1 LYLRLLVLYMLF
13 KTVCLIMVLFGVQ
26 AGVHFQTHRLGRS
39 VYDSAVFSCLLVMEM
54 RGVGRL

>member
-1 LYLRLLVLYMLF
+1 MLF

-39 VYDSAVFSCLLVMEM
+39 VYDSAVFSCLLLMEM